1 MNKETLAIHAGYNK
15 DTQGTMTVPIYQT
28 TAFAFKSA
36 QQASDRFCLQD
47 LGNIY
52 TRLTNPT
59 TAILEVRLAELEGGA
74 SAIATSSG
82 QAAIFYAVSN
92 LFESGDNIIISDKIY
107 GGSVTLFKHTMKRF
121 GLEARVFDLDNPET
135 IEALVDDKTKAIY
148 YESLSNPQIAVADID
163 AISAIAQKHGIISI
177 CDNTVATPFLINPIK
192 HGADIVVHSCS
203 KYISGQGIALGGAII
218 DRDGLTEFFKDNERY
233 SHFNTP
239 DESYHGL
246 VYTDLP
252 FPAFN
257 LRIRLALLR
266 DIGATPSPFNSWSL
280 IQSLETLALRME
292 KHCAN
297 TIRVAKYLE
306 SNDKVFNLNY
316 PGLESN
322 KYHAL
327 ANKYFKDGLS
337 SGLLSFE
344 VKDKET
350 AWKILDNTE
359 IFSIVVNIGDS
370 KSIITHPSTTT
381 HQQIPLDEQKE
392 IGITEGL
399 IRLSIG
405 LEDAS
410 DLIADLETAFNA

>member
-1 MNKETLAIHAGYNK
+1 MNKETIAIHAGYNK
-15 DTQGTMTVPIYQT
+15 DSQGTMAVPIYQT
-28 TAFAFKSA
+28 TAFAFESA
-36 QQASDRFCLQD
+36 QQASDRFTLQD

-59 TAILEVRLAELEGGA
+59 TAILEARLAELEGGA

-82 QAAIFYAVSN
+82 QAAIFYAIAN
-92 LFESGDNIIISDKIY
+92 LYEAGDNILVSNKVY
-107 GGSVTLFKHTMKRF
+107 GGSVTLFKYTMKRL
-121 GLEARVFDLDNPET
+121 GLEARFFDIDNPET
-135 IEALVDDKTKAIY
+135 IEPLVDDKTKAIFF
-148 YESLSNPQIAVADID
+148 ESLSNPQIAVADID

-177 CDNTVATPFLINPIK
+177 CDNTVATPFLVNPIA
-192 HGADIVVHSCS
+192 HGTDIVVHSCS
-203 KYISGQGIALGGAII
+203 KYMSGQGLALGGAII
-218 DRDGLTEFFKDNERY
+218 DRDGLTEFFKDNARY

-280 IQSLETLALRME
+280 IQSLETLSLRME
-292 KHCAN
+292 KHSAN
-297 TIRVAKYLE
+297 TQKVAEFL
-306 SNDKVFNLNY
+306 DAHPKVSNLNY

-322 KYHAL
+322 KYFAL
-327 ANKYFKDGLS
+327 ANKYFKDGLC

-344 VKDKET
+344 VADKET

-359 IFSIVVNIGDS
+359 LFSIVVNIGDS

-399 IRLSIG
+399 VRLSVG
-405 LEDAS
+405 LENADDLIS
-410 DLIADLETAFNA
+410 DLKTALNA

>member
-15 DTQGTMTVPIYQT
+15 DSQGTMAVPIYQT
-28 TAFAFKSA
+28 TAYAFDSA

-59 TAILEVRLAELEGGA
+59 TAVLEARLAELEGGA

-82 QAAIFYAVSN
+82 QAAIFYAVAN
-92 LFESGDNIIISDKIY
+92 LFEAGDNIIISDKIY

-121 GLEARVFDLDNPET
+121 GLEARVFELDNPET
-135 IEALVDDKTKAIY
+135 IEALVDDKTKAIFF
-148 YESLSNPQIAVADID
+148 ESLSNPQIAVADID
-163 AISAIAQKHGIISI
+163 AISAIAKKHGVISI
-177 CDNTVATPFLINPIK
+177 CDNTVATPYLINPIA
-192 HGADIVVHSCS
+192 HGTDIVVHSCS
-203 KYISGQGIALGGAII
+203 KYMSGQGLALGGAII
-218 DRDGLTEFFKDNERY
+218 DRDGLTEFFADNPRY
-233 SHFNTP
+233 AHFNTP

-280 IQSLETLALRME
+280 IQSLETLALRMK
-292 KHCAN
+292 KHSAN
-297 TIRVAKYLE
+297 TQKVAEYLE
-306 SNDKVFNLNY
+306 SKSEVSNLNY
-316 PGLESN
+316 PGLKSN
-322 KYHAL
+322 KYHTL
-327 ANKYFKDGLS
+327 ANKYFKDGLC

-344 VKDKET
+344 VSNKDT
-350 AWKILDNTE
+350 AWKILDNTD

-370 KSIITHPSTTT
+370 KSIITHPSSTT

-399 IRLSIG
+399 VRLSIG

>member
-1 MNKETLAIHAGYNK
+1 MKKETAAIHAGYNK
-15 DTQGTMTVPIYQT
+15 DSQGTMAVPIYQT
-28 TAFAFKSA
+28 TAFAFESA

-59 TAILEVRLAELEGGA
+59 TAILEERLAALEGGA

-82 QAAIFYAVSN
+82 QAAIFYAVAN
-92 LFESGDNIIISDKIY
+92 LYEAGDNIIVSDKIY
-107 GGSVTLFKHTMKRF
+107 GGSVTLFKYTMKRL
-121 GLEARVFDLDNPET
+121 GLDARVFDLDNPET
-135 IEALVDDKTKAIY
+135 IEALIDDKTKAIY
-148 YESLSNPQIAVADID
+148 FESLSNPQIAVADID
-163 AISAIAQKHGIISI
+163 AISAIAKKYGIVSI
-177 CDNTVATPFLINPIK
+177 CDNTVATPYLINPIE
-192 HGADIVVHSCS
+192 HGTDIVVHSCS
-203 KYISGQGIALGGAII
+203 KYMSGQGLALGGAII
-218 DRDGLTEFFKDNERY
+218 DRDGLTEFFKNNPRY
-233 SHFNTP
+233 PHFSTP
-239 DESYHGL
+239 DASYHGL

-292 KHCAN
+292 KHCSNGLKIAE
-297 TIRVAKYLE
+297 YLE
-306 SNDKVFNLNY
+306 SNPQVFNLNY
-316 PGLESN
+316 PGLKSN

-337 SGLLSFE
+337 SGLISFE
-344 VKDKET
+344 VKDKAT
-350 AWKILDNTE
+350 AWKILDETK

-370 KSIITHPSTTT
+370 KSILTHPSSTT
-381 HQQIPLDEQKE
+381 HQQIPLDEQNK

-399 IRLSIG
+399 IRVSVG
-405 LEDAS
+405 LEDTS

>member
-15 DTQGTMTVPIYQT
+15 DTQGTMAVPIYQS
-28 TAFAFKSA
+28 TAYAFETA
-36 QQASDRFCLQD
+36 QQASDRFTLQD

-59 TAILEVRLAELEGGA
+59 TATLEARIAELEGGA

-82 QAAIFYAVSN
+82 QAAIFYAISN
-92 LFESGDNIIISDKIY
+92 LFETGDNIIISDKIY

-121 GLEARVFDLDNPET
+121 GLEARVFELDNPET
-135 IEALVDDKTKAIY
+135 INALVDDKTKAIFF
-148 YESLSNPQIAVADID
+148 ESLSNPQIAVADID
-163 AISAIAQKHGIISI
+163 AISTIAKKHGIVSI
-177 CDNTVATPFLINPIK
+177 CDNTVATPYLINPIA
-192 HGADIVVHSCS
+192 HGTDIVVHSCS
-203 KYISGQGIALGGAII
+203 KYMSGQGLALGGAIV
-218 DRDGLTEFFKDNERY
+218 DRDGLTDFFKDNPRY
-233 SHFNTP
+233 THFFTP

-252 FPAFN
+252 FPPFN

-280 IQSLETLALRME
+280 IQSLETLGLRME
-292 KHCAN
+292 KHSAN
-297 TIRVAKYLE
+297 TQKVAEYLE
-306 SNDKVFNLNY
+306 SNSEVFNLNY
-316 PGLESN
+316 PGLKSN

-327 ANKYFKDGLS
+327 ANKYFKDGLC

-344 VKDKET
+344 VKDKDT
-350 AWKILDNTE
+350 AWKILDNTDL
-359 IFSIVVNIGDS
+359 FSIVANIGDS

-399 IRLSIG
+399 VRVSVG

>member
-1 MNKETLAIHAGYNK
+1 MNKETLAIHAGYDK
-15 DTQGTMTVPIYQT
+15 DTQGTMAVPLYQS
-28 TAFAFKSA
+28 TAYAFDSA

-59 TAILEVRLAELEGGA
+59 TAILEARLAELEGGA

-82 QAAIFYAVSN
+82 QAAIFYAVAN

-107 GGSVTLFKHTMKRF
+107 GGSVTLFKYTMKRF
-121 GLEARVFDLDNPET
+121 GLETRVFDNDNPES
-135 IEALVDDKTKAIY
+135 IKALIDDNTKAIFF
-148 YESLSNPQIAVADID
+148 ESLSNPQIAVADID
-163 AISAIAQKHGIISI
+163 AITAIAKNNGIISI
-177 CDNTVATPFLINPIK
+177 CDNTVATPYLINPIA
-192 HGADIVVHSCS
+192 HGTDIVVHSCS
-203 KYISGQGIALGGAII
+203 KYMSGQGLALGGVII
-218 DRDGLTEFFKDNERY
+218 DRDGLTEFFKDNPRY
-233 SHFNTP
+233 SHFSTP
-239 DESYHGL
+239 DASYHGL

-280 IQSLETLALRME
+280 IQSIETLALRIE
-292 KHCAN
+292 KHSSNAKK
-297 TIRVAKYLE
+297 VAEYLE
-306 SNDKVFNLNY
+306 LNPQVFNLNY
-316 PGLESN
+316 PGLKSN

-327 ANKYFKDGLS
+327 ANKYFKDGLC
-337 SGLLSFE
+337 SGLISFE

-350 AWKILDNTE
+350 AWKILDNTN

-370 KSIITHPSTTT
+370 KSIITHPSSTT
-381 HQQIPLDEQKE
+381 HQQIPLDEQKL

-399 IRLSIG
+399 IRLSVG
-405 LEDAS
+405 LEHPT
-410 DLIADLETAFNA
+410 DLIKDLETALNK

>member
-15 DTQGTMTVPIYQT
+15 DSQGTMAVPIYQT
-28 TAFAFKSA
+28 TAYAFDSA

-59 TAILEVRLAELEGGA
+59 TAVLEARLAELEGGA

-82 QAAIFYAVSN
+82 QAAIFYAVAN
-92 LFESGDNIIISDKIY
+92 LFEAGDNIIISDKIY

-121 GLEARVFDLDNPET
+121 GLEARVFELDNPET
-135 IEALVDDKTKAIY
+135 IEALVDDKTKAIFF
-148 YESLSNPQIAVADID
+148 ESLSNPQIAVADID
-163 AISAIAQKHGIISI
+163 AISAIAKKHGVISI
-177 CDNTVATPFLINPIK
+177 CDNTVATPYLINPIA
-192 HGADIVVHSCS
+192 HGTDIVVHSCS
-203 KYISGQGIALGGAII
+203 KYMSGQGLALGGAII
-218 DRDGLTEFFKDNERY
+218 DRDGLTEFFADNPRY
-233 SHFNTP
+233 AHFNTP

-280 IQSLETLALRME
+280 IQSLETLALRMK
-292 KHCAN
+292 KHSAN
-297 TIRVAKYLE
+297 TQKVAEYLE
-306 SNDKVFNLNY
+306 SKSEVSNLNY
-316 PGLESN
+316 PGLKSN
-322 KYHAL
+322 KYHTL
-327 ANKYFKDGLS
+327 ANKYFKDGLC

-344 VKDKET
+344 VADKDT
-350 AWKILDNTE
+350 AWKILDNTD

-370 KSIITHPSTTT
+370 KSIITHPSSTT

-399 IRLSIG
+399 VRLSIG

>member
-15 DTQGTMTVPIYQT
+15 DTQGTMAVPIYQS
-28 TAFAFKSA
+28 TAYAFETA
-36 QQASDRFCLQD
+36 QQASDRFTLQD

-59 TAILEVRLAELEGGA
+59 TATLEARIAELEGGA

-82 QAAIFYAVSN
+82 QAAIFYAISN
-92 LFESGDNIIISDKIY
+92 LFETGDNIIISDKIY

-121 GLEARVFDLDNPET
+121 GLEARVFELDNPET
-135 IEALVDDKTKAIY
+135 INALVDDKTKAIFF
-148 YESLSNPQIAVADID
+148 ESLSNPQIAVADID
-163 AISAIAQKHGIISI
+163 AISAIAKKHGIVSI
-177 CDNTVATPFLINPIK
+177 CDNTVATPYLINPIA
-192 HGADIVVHSCS
+192 HGTDIVVHSCS
-203 KYISGQGIALGGAII
+203 KYMSGQGLALGGAIV
-218 DRDGLTEFFKDNERY
+218 DRDGLTDFFKDNPRY
-233 SHFNTP
+233 THFFTP

-252 FPAFN
+252 FPPFN

-280 IQSLETLALRME
+280 IQSLETLGLRME
-292 KHCAN
+292 KHSAN
-297 TIRVAKYLE
+297 TQKLAEYLE
-306 SNDKVFNLNY
+306 SNSEVFNLNY
-316 PGLESN
+316 PGLKSN

-327 ANKYFKDGLS
+327 ANKYFKDGLC

-344 VKDKET
+344 VKDKDT
-350 AWKILDNTE
+350 AWKILDNTDL
-359 IFSIVVNIGDS
+359 FSIVANIGDS

-399 IRLSIG
+399 VRVSVG

>member
-135 IEALVDDKTKAIY
+135 IEALVDVKTKAIY

>member
-1 MNKETLAIHAGYNK
+1 MNKETLAIHAGYTK
-15 DTQGTMTVPIYQT
+15 DIQGTTAVPIYQT
-28 TAFAFKSA
+28 TAYAFESA
-36 QQASDRFCLQD
+36 QQASDRFTLQD

-59 TAILEVRLAELEGGA
+59 TAILEARLAELEGGA

-82 QAAIFYAVSN
+82 QAAIFYAVAN

-121 GLEARVFDLDNPET
+121 GLEARVFELDNPET
-135 IEALVDDKTKAIY
+135 IEALVDDKTKAIFFG
-148 YESLSNPQIAVADID
+148 SLSNPQIAVADID
-163 AISAIAQKHGIISI
+163 AISAIAKKHGVISI
-177 CDNTVATPFLINPIK
+177 CDNTVATPYLINPIA
-192 HGADIVVHSCS
+192 HGTDIVVHSCS
-203 KYISGQGIALGGAII
+203 KYMSGQGLALGGAII
-218 DRDGLTEFFKDNERY
+218 DRDGLTEFFQDNPRY
-233 SHFNTP
+233 AHFNTP

-280 IQSLETLALRME
+280 IQSLETLALRIE
-292 KHCAN
+292 KHSAN
-297 TIRVAKYLE
+297 TQKVAEYLE
-306 SNDKVFNLNY
+306 SNSEVFNLNY
-316 PGLESN
+316 PGLKSN
-322 KYHAL
+322 KYHTL
-327 ANKYFKDGLS
+327 ANKYFKDGLC

-344 VKDKET
+344 VKDKDT
-350 AWKILDNTE
+350 AWKILDNTDL
-359 IFSIVVNIGDS
+359 FSIVVNIGDS
-370 KSIITHPSTTT
+370 KSIITHPSSTT

-405 LEDAS
+405 LENAS

>member
-1 MNKETLAIHAGYNK
+1 MNIETAAIHAGYTK
-15 DTQGTMTVPIYQT
+15 DTQGTMAVPIYQS
-28 TAFAFKSA
+28 TAYAFDSA

-59 TAILEVRLAELEGGA
+59 TAVLEARLAELEGGA
-74 SAIATSSG
+74 SAIATASG
-82 QAAIFYAVSN
+82 QAAIFYAVAN
-92 LFESGDNIIISDKIY
+92 LYEAGDNIIISDKIY
-107 GGSVTLFKHTMKRF
+107 GGSVTLFKYTMKRL
-121 GLEARVFDLDNPET
+121 GLEARVFELDKPET
-135 IEALVDDKTKAIY
+135 IEPLIDENTKAIFF
-148 YESLSNPQIAVADID
+148 ESLSNPQIAVADID
-163 AISAIAQKHGIISI
+163 AISAIAKKHGVISI
-177 CDNTVATPFLINPIK
+177 CDNTVATPYLINPIK
-192 HGADIVVHSCS
+192 HGTDIVVHSCS
-203 KYISGQGIALGGAII
+203 KYMSGQGLALGGAII
-218 DRDGLTEFFKDNERY
+218 DRDGLTEFFKDNPRY

-239 DESYHGL
+239 DASYHGL

-292 KHCAN
+292 KHSAN
-297 TIRVAKYLE
+297 TLKVAKFLE
-306 SNDKVFNLNY
+306 SHPKVFNLNY

-322 KYHAL
+322 SYHAL
-327 ANKYFKDGLS
+327 ANKYFKNGLC
-337 SGLLSFE
+337 SGLISFE
-344 VKDKET
+344 VADKES
-350 AWKILDNTE
+350 AWKVLDGTE

-370 KSIITHPSTTT
+370 KSIITHPSSTT

-399 IRLSIG
+399 VRLSIG
-405 LEDAS
+405 LEDAD
-410 DLIADLETAFNA
+410 DLIEDLKTALNA

>member
-15 DTQGTMTVPIYQT
+15 DTQGTMAVPIYQT
-28 TAFAFKSA
+28 TAFAFESA
-36 QQASDRFCLQD
+36 QQASDRFTLQD

-59 TAILEVRLAELEGGA
+59 TAILEARLAELEGGA

-82 QAAIFYAVSN
+82 QAAIFYAVAN

-121 GLEARVFDLDNPET
+121 GLEARVFELDNPET
-135 IEALVDDKTKAIY
+135 IEALVDDKTKAIFF
-148 YESLSNPQIAVADID
+148 ESLSNPQIAVADID
-163 AISAIAQKHGIISI
+163 AISAIAKKHGIVSI
-177 CDNTVATPFLINPIK
+177 CDNTVATPYLINPIA
-192 HGADIVVHSCS
+192 HGTDIVVHSCS
-203 KYISGQGIALGGAII
+203 KYMSGQGLALGGAII
-218 DRDGLTEFFKDNERY
+218 DRDGLTDFFKDNPRY
-233 SHFNTP
+233 THFFTP

-280 IQSLETLALRME
+280 IQSIETLGLRIE
-292 KHCAN
+292 KHSSN
-297 TIRVAKYLE
+297 TQKVAEYLE
-306 SNDKVFNLNY
+306 SKSEVFNLNY
-316 PGLESN
+316 PGLKSN

-327 ANKYFKDGLS
+327 ANKYFKDGLC

-344 VKDKET
+344 VKDKDT
-350 AWKILDNTE
+350 AWKVLDNTDL
-359 IFSIVVNIGDS
+359 FSIVVNIGDS
-370 KSIITHPSTTT
+370 KSIITHPSSTT

-399 IRLSIG
+399 VRLSIG

>member
-1 MNKETLAIHAGYNK
+1 MNKETIAIHHGYEK
-15 DTQGTMTVPIYQT
+15 DTQGTTAVPIYQT
-28 TAFAFKSA
+28 TAYAFDSA
-36 QQASDRFCLQD
+36 KQASDRFCLQD

-59 TAILEVRLAELEGGA
+59 TAILESRLAEIEGGA

-121 GLEARVFDLDNPET
+121 GLEARVFDLDDPSS
-135 IEALVDDKTKAIY
+135 IEPLIDDKTKAIFF
-148 YESLSNPQIAVADID
+148 ESLSNPQIAVADID
-163 AISAIAQKHGIISI
+163 AISTIAKKHGIVSI
-177 CDNTVATPFLINPIK
+177 CDNTVATPYLVNPIA
-192 HGADIVVHSCS
+192 HGTDIVVHSCS
-203 KYISGQGIALGGAII
+203 KYISGQGLSLGGAII
-218 DRDGLTEFFKDNERY
+218 DRDGLTEFFKDNPRY

-252 FPAFN
+252 FPPFN

-280 IQSLETLALRME
+280 IQSLETLSLRIE
-292 KHCAN
+292 KHSSN
-297 TIRVAKYLE
+297 TLKVAKFLE
-306 SNDKVFNLNY
+306 SHPKVSNLNY

-322 KYHAL
+322 SYHNL

-344 VKDKET
+344 VADKET
-350 AWKILDNTE
+350 AWKVLDNTK

-370 KSIITHPSTTT
+370 KSIITHPSSTT

-392 IGITEGL
+392 IGISEGL

-405 LEDAS
+405 LENVD
-410 DLIADLETAFNA
+410 DLIEDLKIALDA

>member
-28 TAFAFKSA
+28 TAFAFESA

-59 TAILEVRLAELEGGA
+59 TAILEARLAELEGGA
-74 SAIATSSG
+74 SAIVTSSG

-218 DRDGLTEFFKDNERY
+218 DRDGLTEFFKDNARY

-266 DIGATPSPFNSWSL
+266 DIGATASPFNSWSL
-280 IQSLETLALRME
+280 IQSLETLSFRME

-306 SNDKVFNLNY
+306 ANDKVFNLNY

>member
-1 MNKETLAIHAGYNK
+1 MNKETLAIHAGYGK
-15 DTQGTMTVPIYQT
+15 DSQGTMAVPIYQT
-28 TAFAFKSA
+28 TAFAFDSA

-59 TAILEVRLAELEGGA
+59 TAILEARLAELEGGA
-74 SAIATSSG
+74 SAIATASG
-82 QAAIFYAVSN
+82 QAAIFYAVAN
-92 LFESGDNIIISDKIY
+92 LFESGDNIVISDKIY
-107 GGSVTLFKHTMKRF
+107 GGSVTLFKYTMKRF
-121 GLEARVFDLDNPET
+121 GLETRVFENDNPES
-135 IEALVDDKTKAIY
+135 IEALIDDKTKAIFF
-148 YESLSNPQIAVADID
+148 ESLSNPQIAVADID
-163 AISAIAQKHGIISI
+163 AISAIAKKHGVISI
-177 CDNTVATPFLINPIK
+177 CDNTVATPYLINPIA
-192 HGADIVVHSCS
+192 HGTDIVVHSCS
-203 KYISGQGIALGGAII
+203 KYMSGQGLALGGAII
-218 DRDGLTEFFKDNERY
+218 DRDGLTEFFKDNPRY
-233 SHFNTP
+233 AHFSTP
-239 DESYHGL
+239 DASYHGL

-280 IQSLETLALRME
+280 IQSIETLALRME
-292 KHCAN
+292 KHSSN
-297 TIRVAKYLE
+297 GQKVAEYLE
-306 SNDKVFNLNY
+306 SKSEVFNLNY
-316 PGLESN
+316 PGLKSN
-322 KYHAL
+322 KYYDL
-327 ANKYFKDGLS
+327 AKKYFKDGLC

-344 VKDKET
+344 VKDKDT
-350 AWKILDNTE
+350 AWKILDNTD

-399 IRLSIG
+399 VRLSIG

-410 DLIADLETAFNA
+410 DLIEDLETAFNS

>member
-1 MNKETLAIHAGYNK
+1 MNKETLAIHAGYTK
-15 DTQGTMTVPIYQT
+15 DIQGTTAVPIYQT
-28 TAFAFKSA
+28 TAYAFESA
-36 QQASDRFCLQD
+36 QQASDRFTLQD

-59 TAILEVRLAELEGGA
+59 TAILEARLAELEGGA

-82 QAAIFYAVSN
+82 QAAIFYAVAN

-121 GLEARVFDLDNPET
+121 GLEARVFELDNPET
-135 IEALVDDKTKAIY
+135 IEALVDDKTKAIFF
-148 YESLSNPQIAVADID
+148 ESLSNPQIAVADID
-163 AISAIAQKHGIISI
+163 AISAIAKKHGVISI
-177 CDNTVATPFLINPIK
+177 CDNTVATPYLINPIA
-192 HGADIVVHSCS
+192 HGTDIVVHSCS
-203 KYISGQGIALGGAII
+203 KYMSGQGLALGGAII
-218 DRDGLTEFFKDNERY
+218 DRDGLTEFFQDNPRY
-233 SHFNTP
+233 AHFNTP

-280 IQSLETLALRME
+280 IQSIETLALRIE
-292 KHCAN
+292 KHSAN
-297 TIRVAKYLE
+297 TQKVAEYLE
-306 SNDKVFNLNY
+306 SNSEVFNLNY
-316 PGLESN
+316 PGLKSN
-322 KYHAL
+322 KYHTL
-327 ANKYFKDGLS
+327 ANKYFKDGLC

-344 VKDKET
+344 VKDKDT
-350 AWKILDNTE
+350 AWKILDNTDL
-359 IFSIVVNIGDS
+359 FSIVVNIGDS
-370 KSIITHPSTTT
+370 KSIITHPSSTT

-399 IRLSIG
+399 IRLSVG